1 MMGITRPN
9 FYHDEPIFGLDI
21 GNSSLKVMQIEPA
34 RGKRPKVSGYGVS
47 SFYPS
52 DTTQQG
58 IIVKTDVL
66 SQSLYDVLKYSLKG
80 RVTAKRVACTIPT
93 AHTFSRL
100 MKLPALADEELAEA
114 VRLEVEQYVPM
125 PTDKLYVDYEI
136 SKRSSEGLEILMVAT
151 PKDIIDSY
159 VQFLES
165 IDLEP
170 VALEPSMN
178 AAARLFS
185 IADASHSQPTILVDF
200 GSVAAD
206 VAVIDKT
213 VFVNSTI
220 PGGSDTLA
228 NMISK
233 KLGITQAEAI
243 DMKNQI
249 GINHS
254 EKQQEIMHI
263 AQPMLDGLVNEVK
276 KIMRYY
282 SERSGQKQS
291 KIDQLV
297 LVGGGSTMPGLNEY
311 LASALNMQ
319 PRVLDP
325 WNRLDFSGLP
335 PLSELERSMYITV
348 GGEAILN
355 PGDIFV

>member
-1 MMGITRPN
+1 MGIVRPN

-21 GNSSLKVMQIEPA
+21 GNSSLKVMQIETV
-34 RGKRPKVSGYGVS
+34 RGKRPKVTGYGVS

-58 IIVKTDVL
+58 VIVKTDVL
-66 SQSLYDVLKYSLKG
+66 SQSLYDVLKNGLKG
-80 RVTAKRVACTIPT
+80 AVTTKRVACTVPT

-100 MKLPALADEELAEA
+100 MKLPVLEDEELSEA
-114 VRLEVEQYVPM
+114 VQLEVEQYIPM
-125 PTDKLYVDYEI
+125 PADKLYVDYEI
-136 SKRSSEGLEILMVAT
+136 SKRSPEGIELLMVAT
-151 PKDIIDSY
+151 PKNIIDSY

-165 IDLEP
+165 VDLEP

-178 AAARLFS
+178 AAARFF
-185 IADASHSQPTILVDF
+185 IMTDAPRSQPTILVDF

-233 KLGITQAEAI
+233 KLSITRAEAMN
-243 DMKNQI
+243 MKNQI
-249 GINHS
+249 GISHS
-254 EKQQEIMHI
+254 EKQQEIMHV

-282 SERSGQKQS
+282 SERSAQKQS
-291 KIDQLV
+291 KIEQLV
-297 LVGGGSTMPGLNEY
+297 LIGGGSTMPGLNEY
-311 LASALNMQ
+311 LGSALGMQ

-325 WNRLDFSGLP
+325 WHKLDFSGLQ
-335 PLSELERSMYITV
+335 PLSELEKSMYISV
-348 GGEAILN
+348 AGEAILD
-355 PGDIFV
+355 PGEIFA